1 MTDPLPI
8 APDSGAR
15 TRLLDAAAEIFGT
28 FNLEG
33 ATTRQLAERAGVNQA
48 AIPYY
53 FGGKEGLYLATIEHF
68 FSVHAP
74 KIGSVVGEI
83 ETRLA
88 AKDVNQGDA
97 LDLLKKLLE
106 TMLEVLLRQQ
116 TNHSFGRII
125 IREQMQPTK
134 AFDLIYERVIR
145 HVHQT
150 VSTLLAI
157 ILDREPDDRGV
168 VFRAQMIVGQI
179 LIFLSGRE
187 TIRRRLNLAGY
198 TDEEFAEIKA
208 ALHEQL
214 DLLQPVGLASPFV
227 RPSRTSDFGELSRA
241 AASDKS
247 EESSEARST
256 KRGGRK

>member
-1 MTDPLPI
+1 VTESLPI
-8 APDSGAR
+8 APDLGTRA
-15 TRLLDAAAEIFGT
+15 RLLDAAAEIFGT
-28 FNLEG
+28 YNLEG

-74 KIGSVVGEI
+74 QIGTVVAEI
-83 ETRLA
+83 ESRLA
-88 AKDVNQGDA
+88 AKNIARGEA
-97 LDLLKKLLE
+97 LDLLKTLLG

-116 TNHSFGRII
+116 TNRSFGRII

-145 HVHQT
+145 HVHHT
-150 VSTLLAI
+150 ISALLAI
-157 ILDREPDDRGV
+157 LLEREPDDRSV
-168 VFRAQMIVGQI
+168 IFRAQMIVGQI
-179 LIFLSGRE
+179 LVFLAGRE
-187 TIRRRLNLAGY
+187 TIKRRLNLTGY
-198 TDEEFAEIKA
+198 TDEEFAEIKS

-214 DLLQPVGLASPFV
+214 DLLKPIGLA
-227 RPSRTSDFGELSRA
+227 
-241 AASDKS
+241 
-247 EESSEARST
+247 SEARSM

>member
-1 MTDPLPI
+1 VSESLPI
-8 APDSGAR
+8 APDLGAR
-15 TRLLDAAAEIFGT
+15 ARLLDAAAEIFGT
-28 FNLEG
+28 YNLEG
-33 ATTRQLAERAGVNQA
+33 ATTRQLAERADVNQA

-74 KIGSVVGEI
+74 KIGSVVAEI
-83 ETRLA
+83 ESRLT
-88 AKDVNQGDA
+88 AKNIDRGEA
-97 LDLLKKLLE
+97 LDLLKRLLG

-116 TNHSFGRII
+116 TNRSFGRII

-150 VSTLLAI
+150 VSALLAI
-157 ILDREPDDRGV
+157 LLEREPDDRSV
-168 VFRAQMIVGQI
+168 IFRAQMIVGQI
-179 LIFLSGRE
+179 LVFLAGRE
-187 TIRRRLNLAGY
+187 TIKRRLNLTGY

-214 DLLQPVGLASPFV
+214 DLLRPIGLA
-227 RPSRTSDFGELSRA
+227 
-241 AASDKS
+241 
-247 EESSEARST
+247 SEARST

>member
-1 MTDPLPI
+1 VTESLPI
-8 APDSGAR
+8 APDLGAR
-15 TRLLDAAAEIFGT
+15 ARLLDAAAEIFGT
-28 FNLEG
+28 YNLEG

-74 KIGSVVGEI
+74 QIGTVVAEI
-83 ETRLA
+83 ESRLA
-88 AKDVNQGDA
+88 AKNIARGEA
-97 LDLLKKLLE
+97 LDLLKTLLG

-116 TNHSFGRII
+116 TNRSFGRII

-145 HVHQT
+145 HVHHT
-150 VSTLLAI
+150 ISALLAI
-157 ILDREPDDRGV
+157 LLEREPDDRSV
-168 VFRAQMIVGQI
+168 IFRAQMIVGQI
-179 LIFLSGRE
+179 LVFLAGRE
-187 TIRRRLNLAGY
+187 TIKRRLNLTGY
-198 TDEEFAEIKA
+198 TDEEFAEIKS

-214 DLLQPVGLASPFV
+214 DLLKPIGLA
-227 RPSRTSDFGELSRA
+227 
-241 AASDKS
+241 
-247 EESSEARST
+247 SEARSM

>member
-1 MTDPLPI
+1 VSKSPSIT
-8 APDSGAR
+8 PDLGAR
-15 TRLLDAAAEIFGT
+15 ARLLDAAADIFGT
-28 FNLEG
+28 YNLEG

-53 FGGKEGLYLATIEHF
+53 FGGKEGLYLATVEHF

-74 KIGSVVGEI
+74 KVGSVVAEI
-83 ETRLA
+83 ESRLA
-88 AKDVNQGDA
+88 AKNVDREEA
-97 LDLLKKLLE
+97 LKLLKTLLE

-116 TNHSFGRII
+116 TNRSFGRII

-150 VSTLLAI
+150 ISTLLAI
-157 ILDREPDDRGV
+157 LLGRESDDRSV
-168 VFRAQMIVGQI
+168 IFRAQMIVGQI
-179 LIFLSGRE
+179 LIFLAGRE
-187 TIRRRLNLAGY
+187 TIRRRLNLTGY

-208 ALHEQL
+208 ALQEQL
-214 DLLQPVGLASPFV
+214 DLLQPIGLATRRAV
-227 RPSRTSDFGELSRA
+227 VGEGG
-241 AASDKS
+241 
-247 EESSEARST
+247 SEARST

>member
-1 MTDPLPI
+1 MSESLPI
-8 APDSGAR
+8 APDLGAR
-15 TRLLDAAAEIFGT
+15 ARLLDAAAEIFGT
-28 FNLEG
+28 YNLEG
-33 ATTRQLAERAGVNQA
+33 ATTRQLAERADVNQA

-74 KIGSVVGEI
+74 KIGSVVAEI
-83 ETRLA
+83 ESRLT
-88 AKDVNQGDA
+88 AKNIDRGEA
-97 LDLLKKLLE
+97 LDLLKRLLG

-116 TNHSFGRII
+116 TNRSFGRII

-150 VSTLLAI
+150 VSALLAI
-157 ILDREPDDRGV
+157 LLEREPDDRSV
-168 VFRAQMIVGQI
+168 IFRAQMIVGQI
-179 LIFLSGRE
+179 LVFLAGRE
-187 TIRRRLNLAGY
+187 TIKRRLNLTGY

-214 DLLQPVGLASPFV
+214 DLLQPKSASQA
-227 RPSRTSDFGELSRA
+227 RRA
-241 AASDKS
+241 P
-247 EESSEARST
+247 RN
-256 KRGGRK
+256 GR

>member
-1 MTDPLPI
+1 MTESLPI
-8 APDSGAR
+8 APDLGAR
-15 TRLLDAAAEIFGT
+15 ARLLDAAAEIFGT
-28 FNLEG
+28 YNLEG

-74 KIGSVVGEI
+74 QIGTVVAEI
-83 ETRLA
+83 ESRLA
-88 AKDVNQGDA
+88 AKNIARGEA
-97 LDLLKKLLE
+97 LDLLKTLLG

-116 TNHSFGRII
+116 TNRSFGRII

-145 HVHQT
+145 HVHHT
-150 VSTLLAI
+150 ISALLAI
-157 ILDREPDDRGV
+157 LLEREPDDRSV
-168 VFRAQMIVGQI
+168 IFRAQMIVGQI
-179 LIFLSGRE
+179 LVFLAGRE
-187 TIRRRLNLAGY
+187 TIKRRLNLTGY
-198 TDEEFAEIKA
+198 TDEEFEEIKS

-214 DLLQPVGLASPFV
+214 DLLKPIGLA
-227 RPSRTSDFGELSRA
+227 
-241 AASDKS
+241 
-247 EESSEARST
+247 SEARSM

>member
-1 MTDPLPI
+1 MSESLPI
-8 APDSGAR
+8 TTDLGVRA
-15 TRLLDAAAEIFGT
+15 RLLDAAAEIFGT
-28 FNLEG
+28 YNLEG
-33 ATTRQLAERAGVNQA
+33 ATTRQLAERAEVNQA

-74 KIGSVVGEI
+74 KIGSVVAEI
-83 ETRLA
+83 ESRLT
-88 AKDVNQGDA
+88 AKNIDRGEA
-97 LDLLKKLLE
+97 LDLLKTLLG

-116 TNHSFGRII
+116 TNRSFGRII

-150 VSTLLAI
+150 ISALLAI
-157 ILDREPDDRGV
+157 LLEREPDDRSV
-168 VFRAQMIVGQI
+168 IFRAQMIVGQI
-179 LIFLSGRE
+179 LVFLAGRE
-187 TIRRRLNLAGY
+187 TIKRRLNLTGY

-214 DLLQPVGLASPFV
+214 DLLQPKSA
-227 RPSRTSDFGELSRA
+227 SRA
-241 AASDKS
+241 RRAP
-247 EESSEARST
+247 RN
-256 KRGGRK
+256 GR

>member
-1 MTDPLPI
+1 MSESLSIP
-8 APDSGAR
+8 PDLGAR
-15 TRLLDAAAEIFGT
+15 ARLIDAAAEIFGT
-28 FNLEG
+28 YNLEG

-74 KIGSVVGEI
+74 KIQNVVKEI
-83 ETRLA
+83 ESRFA
-88 AKDVNQGDA
+88 AGSIERADA

-106 TMLEVLLRQQ
+106 GMLEVLLRQQ
-116 TNHSFGRII
+116 TNRSFGRII

-145 HVHQT
+145 HVHEAI
-150 VSTLLAI
+150 SALLAI
-157 ILDREPDDRGV
+157 VLDRKPDDRTV
-168 VFRAQMIVGQI
+168 ILRAQMIVGQI

-187 TIRRRLNLAGY
+187 TIRRRLNLTGY
-198 TDEEFAEIKA
+198 SEEEFAEIKA

-214 DLLQPVGLASPFV
+214 DLLQP
-227 RPSRTSDFGELSRA
+227 
-241 AASDKS
+241 
-247 EESSEARST
+247 

>member
-1 MTDPLPI
+1 MSESLPI
-8 APDSGAR
+8 ASDLGAR
-15 TRLLDAAAEIFGT
+15 ARLLDAAADIFGT
-28 FNLEG
+28 YNLEG

-53 FGGKEGLYLATIEHF
+53 FGGKEGLYVATIEHF

-74 KIGSVVGEI
+74 KIGSVVGAI
-83 ETRLA
+83 ESRLTV
-88 AKDVNQGDA
+88 KNIDRGEA
-97 LDLLKKLLE
+97 LDLLKTLLG

-116 TNHSFGRII
+116 TNRSFGRII

-150 VSTLLAI
+150 ISALLAI
-157 ILDREPDDRGV
+157 LLDRKPDDRSV
-168 VFRAQMIVGQI
+168 IFRAQMLVGQI
-179 LIFLSGRE
+179 LVFLAGRE
-187 TIRRRLNLAGY
+187 TIRRRLNLTAY

-214 DLLQPVGLASPFV
+214 DLLQPVGLASPFAKA
-227 RPSRTSDFGELSRA
+227 SDFAKAS
-241 AASDKS
+241 SDKS
-247 EESSEARST
+247 EDKSEARST

>member
-1 MTDPLPI
+1 VSESLPI
-8 APDSGAR
+8 APDLGAR
-15 TRLLDAAAEIFGT
+15 ARLLDAAAEIFGT
-28 FNLEG
+28 YNLEG
-33 ATTRQLAERAGVNQA
+33 ATTRQLAERADVNQA

-74 KIGSVVGEI
+74 KIGSVVAEI
-83 ETRLA
+83 ESRLTA
-88 AKDVNQGDA
+88 ENIDRGEA
-97 LDLLKKLLE
+97 LDLLKRLLG

-116 TNHSFGRII
+116 TNRSFGRII

-150 VSTLLAI
+150 VSALLAI
-157 ILDREPDDRGV
+157 LLEREPDDRSV
-168 VFRAQMIVGQI
+168 IFRAQMIVGQI
-179 LIFLSGRE
+179 LVFLAGRE
-187 TIRRRLNLAGY
+187 TIKRRLNLTGY

-214 DLLQPVGLASPFV
+214 DLLQPKSASQA
-227 RPSRTSDFGELSRA
+227 RRA
-241 AASDKS
+241 P
-247 EESSEARST
+247 RN
-256 KRGGRK
+256 GR

>member
-1 MTDPLPI
+1 VSDSLPI
-8 APDSGAR
+8 APDLGVRA
-15 TRLLDAAAEIFGT
+15 RLLDAAAEIFGT
-28 FNLEG
+28 YNLEG
-33 ATTRQLAERAGVNQA
+33 ATTRQLAERAEVNQA

-74 KIGSVVGEI
+74 KIGSVVAEI
-83 ETRLA
+83 ESRLT
-88 AKDVNQGDA
+88 AKNIDRGEA
-97 LDLLKKLLE
+97 LDLLKTLLG

-116 TNHSFGRII
+116 TNRSFGRII

-150 VSTLLAI
+150 VSALLAI
-157 ILDREPDDRGV
+157 LLERESDDRSV
-168 VFRAQMIVGQI
+168 IFRAQMIVGQI
-179 LIFLSGRE
+179 LVFLAGRE
-187 TIRRRLNLAGY
+187 TIKRRLNLTGY

-214 DLLQPVGLASPFV
+214 DLLRPIGLA
-227 RPSRTSDFGELSRA
+227 
-241 AASDKS
+241 
-247 EESSEARST
+247 SEARST

>member
-1 MTDPLPI
+1 MSDSLPI
-8 APDSGAR
+8 APDLGVRA
-15 TRLLDAAAEIFGT
+15 RLLDAAAEIFGT
-28 FNLEG
+28 YNLEG
-33 ATTRQLAERAGVNQA
+33 ATTRQLAERAEVNQA

-74 KIGSVVGEI
+74 KIGSVVAEI
-83 ETRLA
+83 ESRLT
-88 AKDVNQGDA
+88 AKNIDRGEA
-97 LDLLKKLLE
+97 LDLLKTLLG

-116 TNHSFGRII
+116 TNRSFGRII

-150 VSTLLAI
+150 ISTLLAI
-157 ILDREPDDRGV
+157 LLGREPDDRRV
-168 VFRAQMIVGQI
+168 IFRAQMIVGQI
-179 LIFLSGRE
+179 LIFLAGRE
-187 TIRRRLNLAGY
+187 TIRRRLNLTGY

-208 ALHEQL
+208 ALQEQL
-214 DLLQPVGLASPFV
+214 DLLQPIGLATRGAV
-227 RPSRTSDFGELSRA
+227 AGEGG
-241 AASDKS
+241 
-247 EESSEARST
+247 SEARST

>member
-1 MTDPLPI
+1 VSESLPI
-8 APDSGAR
+8 APDLGAR
-15 TRLLDAAAEIFGT
+15 ARLLDAAAEIFGT
-28 FNLEG
+28 YNLEG
-33 ATTRQLAERAGVNQA
+33 ATTRQLAERADVNQA

-74 KIGSVVGEI
+74 KIGSVVAEI
-83 ETRLA
+83 ESRLT
-88 AKDVNQGDA
+88 AKNIDRGEA
-97 LDLLKKLLE
+97 LDLLKTLLG

-116 TNHSFGRII
+116 TNRSFGRII

-150 VSTLLAI
+150 VSALLAI
-157 ILDREPDDRGV
+157 LLEREPDDRSV
-168 VFRAQMIVGQI
+168 IFRAQMIVGQI
-179 LIFLSGRE
+179 LVFLAGRE
-187 TIRRRLNLAGY
+187 TIKRRLNLTGY
-198 TDEEFAEIKA
+198 TDEEFAEIKS

-214 DLLQPVGLASPFV
+214 DLLKPIGLA
-227 RPSRTSDFGELSRA
+227 
-241 AASDKS
+241 
-247 EESSEARST
+247 SEARSM

>member
-1 MTDPLPI
+1 VSESLPI
-8 APDSGAR
+8 APDLGAR
-15 TRLLDAAAEIFGT
+15 ARLLDAAAEIFGT
-28 FNLEG
+28 YNLEG
-33 ATTRQLAERAGVNQA
+33 ATTRQLAERADVNQA

-74 KIGSVVGEI
+74 KIGSVVAEI
-83 ETRLA
+83 ESRLT
-88 AKDVNQGDA
+88 AKNIDRGEA
-97 LDLLKKLLE
+97 LDLLKRLLG

-116 TNHSFGRII
+116 TNRSFGRII

-150 VSTLLAI
+150 VSALLAI
-157 ILDREPDDRGV
+157 LLEREPDDRSV
-168 VFRAQMIVGQI
+168 IFRAQMIVGQI
-179 LIFLSGRE
+179 LVFLAGRE
-187 TIRRRLNLAGY
+187 TIKRRLNLTGY

-214 DLLQPVGLASPFV
+214 DLLRPIGLA
-227 RPSRTSDFGELSRA
+227 
-241 AASDKS
+241 
-247 EESSEARST
+247 SEARSA